1 MKLDCKNCGAM
12 CGHWMVV
19 EVPGQEAGSKGHFK
33 CVCRQCGAIW
43 HLDHHP
49 LKEEC
54 RPEEPSPGPEMTE
67 AFGVDAPPSHYY
79 LHQGHAWAVLED
91 TGEVRVGLDDFS
103 QKILGP
109 AEALRLPAV
118 GTVLYQDHICMAVIK
133 KDNKASFEAPVDG
146 VITEVNPKVC
156 QNPRLIHDDP
166 YGEGWLFK
174 VKPTNL
180 RHNIHH
186 LISGEKNAAW
196 IGKETYRLLNLMDTT
211 VGVTLPSGGALIGD
225 VYGHYPQL
233 GWRRL
238 VKEFFLT
245 SVTRNWKKR
254 A

>member
-1 MKLDCKNCGAM
+1 MQSNNYEAQPQRPQIADIFGFQ
-12 CGHWMVV
+12 
-19 EVPGQEAGSKGHFK
+19 VPTS
-33 CVCRQCGAIW
+33 V
-43 HLDHHP
+43 
-49 LKEEC
+49 
-54 RPEEPSPGPEMTE
+54 
-67 AFGVDAPPSHYY
+67 YY
-79 LHQGHAWAVLED
+79 LHRGHTWAVPED
-91 TGEVRVGLDDFS
+91 ASQVRVGLDAFS

-109 AEALRLPAV
+109 ADDVKLPEV
-118 GTVLYQDHICMAVIK
+118 GKVYYQDHVCMALLREGY
-133 KDNKASFEAPVDG
+133 KASIEAPVDG
-146 VITEVNPKVC
+146 IIATINPKLR
-156 QNPRLIHDDP
+156 QKPSLIHDDP